1 MKEFIEEFCIMSIQ
15 AGHID
20 EEEEVV
26 ERYVNGIKYAI
37 QDES

>member
-15 AGHID
+15 SGHID

-26 ERYVNGIKYAI
+26 EIYVNGIKYAI
-37 QDES
+37 